1 MIHHCLLKRILLVGL
16 MLSGLILSAANAA
29 VLTENF
35 DDPFTDWRSGFMGVH
50 TNLESYYVESGDPNQ
65 LDRGNNPN
73 GIWIADGDGIA
84 SDTSVS
90 ILFDAPFGSTISS
103 ISFAVGAYTG
113 GSMLEIFDVGG
124 ATLLLAALVI
134 NSTVAPTDF
143 YSTISGNGIGGFRI
157 FANSQI
163 EGNTNIDSITL
174 MTNPIPT
181 VPVPAAIWLFGTA
194 IMGMVGFNRRK
205 TKLVATA

>member
-1 MIHHCLLKRILLVGL
+1 
-16 MLSGLILSAANAA
+16 
-29 VLTENF
+29 
-35 DDPFTDWRSGFMGVH
+35 
-50 TNLESYYVESGDPNQ
+50 
-65 LDRGNNPN
+65 
-73 GIWIADGDGIA
+73 
-84 SDTSVS
+84 
-90 ILFDAPFGSTISS
+90 
-103 ISFAVGAYTG
+103 
-113 GSMLEIFDVGG
+113 MLEIFDVGG